1 VLRIPYALVTLRV
14 NRFPILWLCARCK
27 GIARFAAL
35 HLDTCSLRPEEVA
48 RISREEICR
57 SRKRGKRFV
66 PRTKLLRLLNKVSR
80 PLILQDEILDRRW
93 IRGLVLAQIRARS
106 MISQQE
112 PQ

>member
-1 VLRIPYALVTLRV
+1 MLRIPYALATLRV
-14 NRFPILWLCARCK
+14 NRFPILWLGARCK

-48 RISREEICR
+48 RISREEICQ

-80 PLILQDEILDRRW
+80 PFILHDDILDRRW
-93 IRGLVLAQIRARS
+93 IRGLVLAQIRAQS
-106 MISQQE
+106 MIS
-112 PQ
+112 